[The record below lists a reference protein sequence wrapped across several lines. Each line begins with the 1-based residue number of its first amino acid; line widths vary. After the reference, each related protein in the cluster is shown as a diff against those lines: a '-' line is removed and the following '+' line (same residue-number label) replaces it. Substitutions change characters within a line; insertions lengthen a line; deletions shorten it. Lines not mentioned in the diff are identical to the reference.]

1 MPLISTSFKT
11 LTEMFNAVF
20 AHYHGRTD
28 KFALARK
35 VNGKYQG
42 ITHDELHREVLAFAG
57 FLKSIGIQKG
67 DRVAILSENRPQW
80 VVDDMATMMIG
91 AINVPLYP
99 SLPPNQIAYII
110 QNSECKAIVTSTILQ
125 LNKIR
130 KIRAE
135 VPTIEAIISLN
146 ELDSP
151 DESVTEFEAA
161 KKIGEKF
168 NHEHP
173 NALASLELSEHDL
186 ATLVY
191 TSGTTGNPKGVMLT
205 HRNLCENL
213 KSCNESMCKVLPVDE
228 RDSTLSFL
236 PLCHTYERT
245 AGYYLMFGCGAT
257 IHYAESIETITMNLA
272 EVRPT
277 IVVTVPRLFERIKS
291 GMFKSVDSSPPV
303 KKKLF
308 YWALNVGYAHAK
320 AKRQGSFAP
329 IIAAQYAL
337 ADSLVWS
344 KVKERFG
351 GRLRYF
357 ISGGA
362 ALPKETG
369 ELFEALGITILEG
382 FGLTETSP
390 VTHVNR
396 AHLVKYGTVG
406 PPIHNV
412 EHKIAPDGEIL
423 LRGPN
428 VMKGYW
434 RDEQATKEVID
445 EDGWFHTGDIG
456 EIDEDNY
463 LKITDR
469 KKHIIV
475 NSGGKNIAPLP
486 IENLIAANP
495 LVEQVVVIGEK
506 RPFLSAIIVPNFD
519 TLKTF
524 ADQNGIKYENNLDLM
539 GKEEIKKLYDEL
551 LRKIS
556 RDLAS
561 HEKVR
566 RFLLVPEPFSIEKGE
581 MTPTLKI
588 KRKVVE
594 QKFKDEI
601 EALYK
606 GLVYEAE

>member
-1 MPLISTSFKT
+1 MPLINTSFKT

-20 AHYHGRTD
+20 AHYHGRMD
-28 KFALARK
+28 KFALSRK

-57 FLKSIGIQKG
+57 FLKSIGIEKG
-67 DRVAILSENRPQW
+67 DRVALLSENRPQW
-80 VVDDMATMMIG
+80 VVADMATLMIG
-91 AINVPLYP
+91 AVNVPLYP

-110 QNSECKAIVTSTILQ
+110 QNSECKAVITSTMLQ

-135 VPTIEAIISLN
+135 IPTVQSVISFN
-146 ELDSP
+146 ELDAP
-151 DESVTEFEAA
+151 DDTVTEFEAA

-173 NALASLELSEHDL
+173 NAIASLELSEHDL

-205 HRNLCENL
+205 HRNLCENI
-213 KSCNESMCKVLPVDE
+213 KSCNESMCKTLPIDE

-245 AGYYLMFGCGAT
+245 AGYYLIFACGGT
-257 IHYAESIETITMNLA
+257 INYAESIETITMNLT

-277 IVVTVPRLFERIKS
+277 IVITVPRLFERIKS
-291 GMFKSVDSSPPV
+291 GLFKSVDSSPAA

-308 YWALNVGYAHAK
+308 YWALNVGYAYAK
-320 AKRQGSFAP
+320 AKRQGKFAP
-329 IIAAQYAL
+329 ILAAQYAL
-337 ADSLVWS
+337 ADSLVLS

-369 ELFEALGITILEG
+369 ELFEALGIIILEG

-396 AHLVKYGTVG
+396 AHKVKYGTVG

-486 IENLIAANP
+486 IENLIAASP

-524 ADQNGIKYENNLDLM
+524 ADQNGIKYESNLDLM
-539 GKEEIKKLYDEL
+539 QKEEVKKLYDDL

-556 RDLAS
+556 RNLAS

-566 RFLLVPEPFSIEKGE
+566 RFLLVAEQFSIDKGE

>member
-1 MPLISTSFKT
+1 MPLINTSFKT

-20 AHYHGRTD
+20 AHYHGRTE

-57 FLKSIGIQKG
+57 FLKSLGVEKG

-80 VVDDMATMMIG
+80 VVVDMATMMIG

-110 QNSECKAIVTSTILQ
+110 QNSECRAVITSTMLQ

-135 VPTIEAIISLN
+135 VPTIKAVVSIN
-146 ELDSP
+146 ELDAP
-151 DESVTEFEAA
+151 DDAVTDFEAA

-173 NALASLELSEHDL
+173 NAFANLELSEHDL

-205 HRNLCENL
+205 HRNLCENV
-213 KSCNESMCKVLPVDE
+213 KSCDESMCKVLPIDE
-228 RDSTLSFL
+228 RDATLSFL

-245 AGYYLMFGCGAT
+245 AGYYLIFGCGAT
-257 IHYAESIETITMNLA
+257 INYAESIETITMNLA

-291 GMFKSVDSSPPV
+291 GLFKSVDSSPPV

-329 IIAAQYAL
+329 MIAAQYAL
-337 ADSLVWS
+337 ADSLVLS

-539 GKEEIKKLYDEL
+539 QNEEVRKLYDDL

-556 RDLAS
+556 RELAS

-566 RFLLVPEPFSIEKGE
+566 RFLLVAEQFSIEKGE

-594 QKFKDEI
+594 QKFKEEI

-606 GLVYEAE
+606 GLVYEAD

>member
-11 LTEMFNAVF
+11 LAEMFNAVF

-35 VNGKYQG
+35 VEGKYQG
-42 ITHDELHREVLAFAG
+42 ITHDELRKDALAFAG
-57 FLKSIGIQKG
+57 FLKSVGIEKG

-80 VVDDMATMMIG
+80 VVADIATMMIG
-91 AINVPLYP
+91 AVNVPLYP

-110 QNSECKAIVTSTILQ
+110 QNAECKAIVVSTALQ

-130 KIRAE
+130 KIRSE
-135 VPTIEAIISLN
+135 IPTVQTVVSIN
-146 ELDSP
+146 ELDPP
-151 DESVTEFEAA
+151 DESVVEFEEA
-161 KKIGEKF
+161 KKIGDKF
-168 NHEHP
+168 NHAHP
-173 NALASLELSEHDL
+173 NAIANVELSEHDL

-205 HRNLCENL
+205 HRNICENV
-213 KSCNESMCKVLPVDE
+213 KSCNESMCKILPLDE
-228 RDSTLSFL
+228 NDSTLSFL

-245 AGYYLMFGCGAT
+245 AGYYLMFACGAT
-257 IHYAESIETITMNLA
+257 INYAESIETITMNLA

-277 IVVTVPRLFERIKS
+277 VVITVPRLFERIKS
-291 GMFKSVDSSPPV
+291 SLFKNVDSSPPA
-303 KKKLF
+303 KRKLF
-308 YWALNVGYAHAK
+308 YWALQTGYKYAK
-320 AKRQGSFAP
+320 AKRHREFAP
-329 IIAAQYAL
+329 LLSMQYAL
-337 ADSLVWS
+337 ADALVLS

-357 ISGGA
+357 VSGGA

-369 ELFEALGITILEG
+369 ELFEAMGITILEG

-396 AHLVKYGTVG
+396 PDKVKYGTVG

-428 VMKGYW
+428 IMKGYW
-434 RDEQATKEVID
+434 RDPEATKEVID

-486 IENLIAANP
+486 IENLLAASP
-495 LVEQVVVIGEK
+495 YVEQVVVIGEK

-524 ADQNGIKYENNLDLM
+524 ADQKGIRYESNLDLM
-539 GKEEIKKLYDEL
+539 QKDEVKKLYDDL
-551 LRKIS
+551 IRSIS
-556 RDLAS
+556 RNLAS

-566 RFLLVPEPFSIEKGE
+566 RFLLVPDPFSIEKGE

-594 QKFKDEI
+594 EKFKNEI

>member
-11 LTEMFNAVF
+11 LAEMFNAVF
-20 AHYHGRTD
+20 AHYRGRTE
-28 KFALARK
+28 KFALSRK

-42 ITHDELHREVLAFAG
+42 ITHDELHRDVLAFAG
-57 FLKSIGIQKG
+57 FLKSIGIEKG

-80 VVDDMATMMIG
+80 VVADMATMMIG
-91 AINVPLYP
+91 AVNVPLYP
-99 SLPPNQIAYII
+99 SLPPNQIAYIM
-110 QNSECKAIVTSTILQ
+110 QNSECKAIITSTMLQ
-125 LNKIR
+125 LNKVR
-130 KIRAE
+130 KIRSE
-135 VPTIEAIISLN
+135 IPSLQSVISIN
-146 ELDSP
+146 ELDAP
-151 DESVTEFEAA
+151 DSTVIEFETA

-173 NALASLELSEHDL
+173 NALANLELSEHDL

-205 HRNLCENL
+205 HRNICENL
-213 KSCNESMCKVLPVDE
+213 KSCNETMCKVLPIDE

-245 AGYYLMFGCGAT
+245 AGYYLIFGCGAT
-257 IHYAESIETITMNLA
+257 INYAESIETITMNLA
-272 EVRPT
+272 EVRPSV
-277 IVVTVPRLFERIKS
+277 VVTVPRLFERIKS
-291 GMFKSVDSSPPV
+291 GLFKSVDSGPPM

-308 YWALNVGYAHAK
+308 YWALNVGYAHAR
-320 AKRQGSFAP
+320 AKRNKRFSPVLAM
-329 IIAAQYAL
+329 QYAI
-337 ADSLVWS
+337 ADALVFS
-344 KVKERFG
+344 KIKERFG

-369 ELFEALGITILEG
+369 ELFEAMGITILEG

-396 AHLVKYGTVG
+396 IHLIKYGTVG

-423 LRGPN
+423 VRGPN

-486 IENLIAANP
+486 IENLIAASP

-524 ADQNGIKYENNLDLM
+524 ADQNGIKYENNEDLIQ
-539 GKEEIKKLYDEL
+539 KEEIKKLYEEL

-556 RDLAS
+556 RELAS

-566 RFLLVPEPFSIEKGE
+566 RFLLVAEQFSIDKGE

-588 KRKVVE
+588 KRKVIE
-594 QKFKDEI
+594 QKFKEEI
-601 EALYK
+601 DALYK
-606 GLVYEAE
+606 GLVYEAD

>member
-1 MPLISTSFKT
+1 MPLINTSFKT
-11 LTEMFNAVF
+11 LTEMFNTVF

-28 KFALARK
+28 KFALSRK

-57 FLKSIGIQKG
+57 YLKSIGIEKG

-80 VVDDMATMMIG
+80 VVVDMATMMIG
-91 AINVPLYP
+91 AVNVPLYP

-110 QNSECKAIVTSTILQ
+110 QNSECKAVVVSTLLQ

-135 VPTIEAIISLN
+135 VPTIKSVVSIN
-146 ELDSP
+146 ELDTP
-151 DESVTEFEAA
+151 DDTVIEFEAA
-161 KKIGEKF
+161 KKSGEKF

-173 NALASLELSEHDL
+173 NAFANIELSEHDL

-205 HRNLCENL
+205 HRNLCENI
-213 KSCNESMCKVLPVDE
+213 KSCNESMCKVLPIDE
-228 RDSTLSFL
+228 RDATLSFL

-245 AGYYLMFGCGAT
+245 AGYYLIFGCGAT
-257 IHYAESIETITMNLA
+257 INYAESIETITMNLA
-272 EVRPT
+272 EVRPS

-291 GMFKSVDSSPPV
+291 GLFKSVDSSSPV

-329 IIAAQYAL
+329 MIAAQYAL
-337 ADSLVWS
+337 ADSLVLS
-344 KVKERFG
+344 KIKERFG

-428 VMKGYW
+428 IMKGYW

-495 LVEQVVVIGEK
+495 LVEQVVIIGEK

-539 GKEEIKKLYDEL
+539 QNEEVKKLYDEL

-566 RFLLVPEPFSIEKGE
+566 RFLLVPEQFSIEKGE

>member
-1 MPLISTSFKT
+1 MPLINESFKT

-28 KFALARK
+28 KFALSRK

-57 FLKSIGIQKG
+57 FLKSIGIEKG

-80 VVDDMATMMIG
+80 VVVDMATMMIG
-91 AINVPLYP
+91 AVNVPLYP

-110 QNSECKAIVTSTILQ
+110 QNSECRAVITSTMLQ

-135 VPTIEAIISLN
+135 VPTVKAVISIN
-146 ELDSP
+146 ELDAP
-151 DESVTEFEAA
+151 DDSVTEFEVA

-173 NALASLELSEHDL
+173 NAFANLELSEHDL

-205 HRNLCENL
+205 HRNLCENI
-213 KSCNESMCKVLPVDE
+213 KSCNESMCKVLPIDE
-228 RDSTLSFL
+228 RDATLSFL

-245 AGYYLMFGCGAT
+245 AGYYLIFGCGAT
-257 IHYAESIETITMNLA
+257 INYAESIETITMNLA

-291 GMFKSVDSSPPV
+291 GLFKSVDSSPPA

-320 AKRQGSFAP
+320 AKREKRFAP
-329 IIAAQYAL
+329 ILAAQYAL
-337 ADSLVWS
+337 ADSLVLS

-396 AHLVKYGTVG
+396 AHLVKYGKVG

-486 IENLIAANP
+486 IENLIASSP

-524 ADQNGIKYENNLDLM
+524 ADQNGIKYESNLELM
-539 GKEEIKKLYDEL
+539 QKEEIKKLYDDL

-566 RFLLVPEPFSIEKGE
+566 RFLLVAEQFSIDKGE

-606 GLVYEAE
+606 GLVYEAD

>member
-1 MPLISTSFKT
+1 MPLINTSFKT

-28 KFALARK
+28 KFALSRK

-57 FLKSIGIQKG
+57 FLKSIGIEKG
-67 DRVAILSENRPQW
+67 DRVALLSENRPQW
-80 VVDDMATMMIG
+80 VVADMATLMIG
-91 AINVPLYP
+91 AVNVPLYP

-110 QNSECKAIVTSTILQ
+110 QNSECKAVITSTMLQ

-135 VPTIEAIISLN
+135 VPTVKAVISIN
-146 ELDSP
+146 ELDTP
-151 DESVTEFEAA
+151 DDSVTEFETA
-161 KKIGEKF
+161 KKLGEKF

-173 NALASLELSEHDL
+173 NAFANLELSEHDL

-213 KSCNESMCKVLPVDE
+213 KSCNESMCKTLPIDE

-245 AGYYLMFGCGAT
+245 AGYYLIFGCGAT
-257 IHYAESIETITMNLA
+257 INYAESIETITMNLA

-291 GMFKSVDSSPPV
+291 GLFKSVDSSSPA
-303 KKKLF
+303 KRKLF

-320 AKRQGSFAP
+320 AKRQGRFAP
-329 IIAAQYAL
+329 ILAAQYAL
-337 ADSLVWS
+337 ADSLVLS

-369 ELFEALGITILEG
+369 ELFEALGIIILEG

-396 AHLVKYGTVG
+396 AHKVKYGTVG

-539 GKEEIKKLYDEL
+539 QKEEIKKLYDDL

-566 RFLLVPEPFSIEKGE
+566 RFLLVAEQFSIDKGE

>member
-1 MPLISTSFKT
+1 MPLINESFKT

-28 KFALARK
+28 KFALSRK

-57 FLKSIGIQKG
+57 FLKSIGIEKG

-80 VVDDMATMMIG
+80 VVVDMATMMIG
-91 AINVPLYP
+91 AVNVPLYP

-110 QNSECKAIVTSTILQ
+110 QNSECRAVITSTMLQ

-135 VPTIEAIISLN
+135 VPTVKAVISIN
-146 ELDSP
+146 ELDAP
-151 DESVTEFEAA
+151 DDSVTEFEVA

-173 NALASLELSEHDL
+173 NAFANLELSEHDL

-205 HRNLCENL
+205 HRNLCENI
-213 KSCNESMCKVLPVDE
+213 KSCNESMCKVLPIDE
-228 RDSTLSFL
+228 RDATLSFL

-245 AGYYLMFGCGAT
+245 AGYYLIFGCGAT
-257 IHYAESIETITMNLA
+257 INYAESIETITMNLA

-291 GMFKSVDSSPPV
+291 GLFKSVDSSPPA

-320 AKRQGSFAP
+320 AKREKRFAP
-329 IIAAQYAL
+329 ILAAQYAL
-337 ADSLVWS
+337 ADSLVLS

-486 IENLIAANP
+486 IENLIASSP

-524 ADQNGIKYENNLDLM
+524 ADQNGIKYESNLELM
-539 GKEEIKKLYDEL
+539 QKEEIKKLYDDL

-566 RFLLVPEPFSIEKGE
+566 RFLLVAEQFSIDKGE

-606 GLVYEAE
+606 GLVYEAD

>member
-1 MPLISTSFKT
+1 
-11 LTEMFNAVF
+11 
-20 AHYHGRTD
+20 
-28 KFALARK
+28 
-35 VNGKYQG
+35 
-42 ITHDELHREVLAFAG
+42 
-57 FLKSIGIQKG
+57 
-67 DRVAILSENRPQW
+67 
-80 VVDDMATMMIG
+80 MATMMIG
-91 AINVPLYP
+91 AVNVPLYP

-110 QNSECKAIVTSTILQ
+110 QNSECKAVITSTMLQ

-135 VPTIEAIISLN
+135 VPTVKAVISIN
-146 ELDSP
+146 ELDTP
-151 DESVTEFEAA
+151 DDSVTEFETA
-161 KKIGEKF
+161 KKLGEKF

-173 NALASLELSEHDL
+173 NAIANVELSEHDL

-205 HRNLCENL
+205 HHNLCENL
-213 KSCNESMCKVLPVDE
+213 KSCNESMCKTLPIDE

-245 AGYYLMFGCGAT
+245 AGYYLIFGCGAT
-257 IHYAESIETITMNLA
+257 INYAESIETITINLA

-291 GMFKSVDSSPPV
+291 GLFKSVDSSPAA

-320 AKRQGSFAP
+320 AKRQGRFAS
-329 IIAAQYAL
+329 ILAAQYAL
-337 ADSLVWS
+337 ADSLVLS

-369 ELFEALGITILEG
+369 ELFEALGIIILEG

-396 AHLVKYGTVG
+396 AHKVKYGTVG

-428 VMKGYW
+428 IMKGYW

-486 IENLIAANP
+486 IENLMAASP

-524 ADQNGIKYENNLDLM
+524 ADQNGLKYESNLDLM
-539 GKEEIKKLYDEL
+539 QKEEVKKLYDDL

-556 RDLAS
+556 RGLAS

-566 RFLLVPEPFSIEKGE
+566 RFLLVAEQFSIDKGE

>member
-1 MPLISTSFKT
+1 MPLIDSSFKT

-20 AHYHGRTD
+20 AHYRGRTD
-28 KFALARK
+28 KFALSRK

-57 FLKSIGIQKG
+57 FLKSIGIEKG
-67 DRVAILSENRPQW
+67 DRVALLSENRPQW
-80 VVDDMATMMIG
+80 VVADMATLMIG
-91 AINVPLYP
+91 AVNVPLYP
-99 SLPPNQIAYII
+99 SLPPNQIAYIV
-110 QNSECKAIVTSTILQ
+110 QHSECKAIITSTMLQ
-125 LNKIR
+125 LNKVR

-135 VPTIEAIISLN
+135 IPTVQALISFN
-146 ELDSP
+146 ELDAP
-151 DESVTEFEAA
+151 DDSVTEFEEA

-173 NALASLELSEHDL
+173 NAIANLELSEHDL

-205 HRNLCENL
+205 HRNLCENI
-213 KSCNESMCKVLPVDE
+213 KSCNESMCKTLPIDE

-245 AGYYLMFGCGAT
+245 AGYYLIFGCGAT
-257 IHYAESIETITMNLA
+257 INYAESIETITMNLA

-291 GMFKSVDSSPPV
+291 SLFKSIDASSPA

-308 YWALNVGYAHAK
+308 YWALNVGYAYAK
-320 AKRQGSFAP
+320 AKRKGEFAP
-329 IIAAQYAL
+329 LLSAQHAL
-337 ADSLVWS
+337 AEALVFS
-344 KVKERFG
+344 KIKERFG

-369 ELFEALGITILEG
+369 ELFEAIGITILEG
-382 FGLTETSP
+382 YGLTETSP

-396 AHLVKYGTVG
+396 AHKVKYGTVG

-434 RDEQATKEVID
+434 RDEQATKEAID
-445 EDGWFHTGDIG
+445 EEGWFHTGDIG

-486 IENLIAANP
+486 IENLIAASP

-519 TLKTF
+519 TLKTV
-524 ADQNGIKYENNLDLM
+524 AEEQGIKYENHLDLM
-539 GKEEIKKLYDEL
+539 QKEEVKKLYDEL

-556 RDLAS
+556 RNLAS

-566 RFLLVPEPFSIEKGE
+566 RFLLVAEQFSIDKGE

-588 KRKVVE
+588 RRKVVE
-594 QKFKDEI
+594 EKFKNEI

>member
-1 MPLISTSFKT
+1 MPLINTSFKT

-20 AHYHGRTD
+20 AHYHGRTE
-28 KFALARK
+28 KFALSRK
-35 VNGKYQG
+35 INGKYQG

-57 FLKSIGIQKG
+57 FLKSIGIEKG
-67 DRVAILSENRPQW
+67 DRVALLSENRPQW
-80 VVDDMATMMIG
+80 VVADMATLMIG
-91 AINVPLYP
+91 AVNVPLYP

-110 QNSECKAIVTSTILQ
+110 QNSECKAVITSTMLQ

-135 VPTIEAIISLN
+135 VPTVKAVISIN
-146 ELDSP
+146 ELDTP
-151 DESVTEFEAA
+151 DDSVTEFETA
-161 KKIGEKF
+161 KKLGEKF

-173 NALASLELSEHDL
+173 NAIANVELSEHDL

-213 KSCNESMCKVLPVDE
+213 KSCNESMCKTLPIDE

-245 AGYYLMFGCGAT
+245 AGYYLIFGCGAT
-257 IHYAESIETITMNLA
+257 INYAESIETITINLA

-291 GMFKSVDSSPPV
+291 GLFKSVDSSSPA
-303 KKKLF
+303 KRKLF

-320 AKRQGSFAP
+320 AKRQGRFAP
-329 IIAAQYAL
+329 ILAAQYAL
-337 ADSLVWS
+337 ADSLVLS

-369 ELFEALGITILEG
+369 ELFEALGIIILEG

-396 AHLVKYGTVG
+396 AHKVKYGTVG

-539 GKEEIKKLYDEL
+539 QKEEIKKLYDDL

-566 RFLLVPEPFSIEKGE
+566 RFLLVAEQFSIDKGE

>member
-1 MPLISTSFKT
+1 MPLINTSFKT

-28 KFALARK
+28 KFALSRK

-57 FLKSIGIQKG
+57 FLKSIGIEKG
-67 DRVAILSENRPQW
+67 DRVALLSENRPQW
-80 VVDDMATMMIG
+80 VVADMATLMIG
-91 AINVPLYP
+91 AVNVPLYP

-110 QNSECKAIVTSTILQ
+110 QNSECKAVITSTMLQ

-135 VPTIEAIISLN
+135 LPTVKAVISIN
-146 ELDSP
+146 ELDAP
-151 DESVTEFEAA
+151 DESVTEFEVA
-161 KKIGEKF
+161 KKLGEKF

-173 NALASLELSEHDL
+173 NAFANLELSEHDL

-213 KSCNESMCKVLPVDE
+213 KSCNESMCKTLPIDE

-245 AGYYLMFGCGAT
+245 AGYYLIFGCGAT
-257 IHYAESIETITMNLA
+257 INYAESIETITINLA

-291 GMFKSVDSSPPV
+291 GLFKSVDSSSPA
-303 KKKLF
+303 KRKLF

-320 AKRQGSFAP
+320 AKRQGRFAP
-329 IIAAQYAL
+329 ILAAQYAL
-337 ADSLVWS
+337 ADSLVLS

-369 ELFEALGITILEG
+369 ELFEALGIIILEG

-396 AHLVKYGTVG
+396 AHKVKYGTVG

-486 IENLIAANP
+486 IENLIAASP

-539 GKEEIKKLYDEL
+539 QKEEIKKLYDDL

-566 RFLLVPEPFSIEKGE
+566 RFLLVAEQFSIDKGE

>member
-1 MPLISTSFKT
+1 MPLINTSFKT

-28 KFALARK
+28 KFALSRK
-35 VNGKYQG
+35 VSGKYQG

-57 FLKSIGIQKG
+57 FLKSIGIEKG

-80 VVDDMATMMIG
+80 VVADMATMMIG
-91 AINVPLYP
+91 AVNVPLYP

-110 QNSECKAIVTSTILQ
+110 QNSECKAVITSTMLQ

-135 VPTIEAIISLN
+135 VPTVKAVISIN
-146 ELDSP
+146 ELDAP
-151 DESVTEFEAA
+151 DDTVTEFETA
-161 KKIGEKF
+161 KKLGETF

-173 NALASLELSEHDL
+173 NAFANLELTEHDL

-205 HRNLCENL
+205 HRNLCENI
-213 KSCNESMCKVLPVDE
+213 KSCNESMCKVLPIDE
-228 RDSTLSFL
+228 RDATLSFL

-245 AGYYLMFGCGAT
+245 AGYYLIFGCGAT
-257 IHYAESIETITMNLA
+257 INYAESIETITINLS

-291 GMFKSVDSSPPV
+291 GLFKSVDSSSPA

-320 AKRQGSFAP
+320 AKRQGRFAP
-329 IIAAQYAL
+329 ILAAQYAL
-337 ADSLVWS
+337 AESLVLS

-369 ELFEALGITILEG
+369 ELFEALGIIILEG

-524 ADQNGIKYENNLDLM
+524 ADQNGLKYESNLDLM
-539 GKEEIKKLYDEL
+539 QKEEVKKLYDDL

-566 RFLLVPEPFSIEKGE
+566 RFLLVAEQFSIDKGE

>member
-1 MPLISTSFKT
+1 MPLINTSFKT

-20 AHYHGRTD
+20 AHYHGRTE
-28 KFALARK
+28 KFALSRK
-35 VNGKYQG
+35 INGKYQG

-57 FLKSIGIQKG
+57 FLKSIGIEKG
-67 DRVAILSENRPQW
+67 DRVALLSENRPQW
-80 VVDDMATMMIG
+80 VVADMATLMIG
-91 AINVPLYP
+91 AVNVPLYP

-110 QNSECKAIVTSTILQ
+110 QNSECKAVITSTMLQ

-135 VPTIEAIISLN
+135 VPTVKAVISIN
-146 ELDSP
+146 ELDTP
-151 DESVTEFEAA
+151 DDSVTEFETA
-161 KKIGEKF
+161 KKLGEKF
-168 NHEHP
+168 SHEHP
-173 NALASLELSEHDL
+173 NAIANVELSEHDL

-213 KSCNESMCKVLPVDE
+213 KSCNESMCKTLPIDE

-245 AGYYLMFGCGAT
+245 AGYYLIFGCGAT
-257 IHYAESIETITMNLA
+257 INYAESIETITINLA

-291 GMFKSVDSSPPV
+291 GLFKSVDSSSPA
-303 KKKLF
+303 KRKLF

-320 AKRQGSFAP
+320 AKRQGRFAP
-329 IIAAQYAL
+329 ILAAQYAL
-337 ADSLVWS
+337 ADSLVLS

-369 ELFEALGITILEG
+369 ELFEALGIIILEG

-396 AHLVKYGTVG
+396 AHKVKYGTVG

-524 ADQNGIKYENNLDLM
+524 ADQNGIKYESNLDLM
-539 GKEEIKKLYDEL
+539 QKEEVKKLYDDL

-566 RFLLVPEPFSIEKGE
+566 RFLLVAEQFSIDKGE

>member
-1 MPLISTSFKT
+1 MPLINTSFKT

-28 KFALARK
+28 KFALSRK

-42 ITHDELHREVLAFAG
+42 ITHDELHREVLGFAG
-57 FLKSIGIQKG
+57 FLKSIGIEKG

-80 VVDDMATMMIG
+80 VVADMATMMIG
-91 AINVPLYP
+91 AVNVPLYP

-110 QNSECKAIVTSTILQ
+110 QNSECKAVITSTMLQ

-135 VPTIEAIISLN
+135 LPTVKAVISIN
-146 ELDSP
+146 ELDAP
-151 DESVTEFEAA
+151 DDTVTEFETA
-161 KKIGEKF
+161 KKLGEKF

-173 NALASLELSEHDL
+173 NAIANLELSEHDL

-205 HRNLCENL
+205 HRNLCENI
-213 KSCNESMCKVLPVDE
+213 KSCNESMCKTLPIDE

-245 AGYYLMFGCGAT
+245 AGYYLIFGCGAT
-257 IHYAESIETITMNLA
+257 INYAESIETITINLS

-291 GMFKSVDSSPPV
+291 GLFKSVDSSSPA

-320 AKRQGSFAP
+320 AKRQGRFAP
-329 IIAAQYAL
+329 ILAAQYAL
-337 ADSLVWS
+337 AESLVLS

-396 AHLVKYGTVG
+396 AHKVKYGTVG

-519 TLKTF
+519 TLKTY

-539 GKEEIKKLYDEL
+539 QKEEVKKLYDDL

-566 RFLLVPEPFSIEKGE
+566 RFLLVAEQFSIDKGE

>member
-1 MPLISTSFKT
+1 MPLIDTSFKT

-28 KFALARK
+28 KFALSRK
-35 VNGKYQG
+35 INGKYQG

-57 FLKSIGIQKG
+57 FLKSIGIEKG
-67 DRVAILSENRPQW
+67 DRVALLSENRPQW
-80 VVDDMATMMIG
+80 VVADMATMMIG
-91 AINVPLYP
+91 AVNVPLYP

-110 QNSECKAIVTSTILQ
+110 QNSECKAVITSTMLQ

-135 VPTIEAIISLN
+135 VPTVKAVISIN
-146 ELDSP
+146 ELDTP
-151 DESVTEFEAA
+151 DDSVTEFETA
-161 KKIGEKF
+161 KKLGEKF

-173 NALASLELSEHDL
+173 NAIANVELSEHDL

-213 KSCNESMCKVLPVDE
+213 KSCNESMCKTLPIDE

-245 AGYYLMFGCGAT
+245 AGYYLIFGCGAT
-257 IHYAESIETITMNLA
+257 INYAESIETITMNLA

-291 GMFKSVDSSPPV
+291 GLFKSVDSSSPA
-303 KKKLF
+303 KRKLF

-320 AKRQGSFAP
+320 AKRQGRFAP
-329 IIAAQYAL
+329 ILAAQYAL
-337 ADSLVWS
+337 ADSLVLS

-369 ELFEALGITILEG
+369 ELFEALGIIILEG

-396 AHLVKYGTVG
+396 AHKVKYGTVG

-486 IENLIAANP
+486 IENLIAASP

-539 GKEEIKKLYDEL
+539 QKEEIKKLYDDL

-566 RFLLVPEPFSIEKGE
+566 RFLLVAEQFSIDKGE

>member
-1 MPLISTSFKT
+1 MPLIDTSFKT

-28 KFALARK
+28 KFALSRK
-35 VNGKYQG
+35 INGKYQG

-57 FLKSIGIQKG
+57 FLKSIGIEKG
-67 DRVAILSENRPQW
+67 DRVALLSENRPQW
-80 VVDDMATMMIG
+80 VVADMATMMIG
-91 AINVPLYP
+91 AVNVPLYP

-110 QNSECKAIVTSTILQ
+110 QNSECKAVITSTMLQ

-135 VPTIEAIISLN
+135 VPTVKAVISIN
-146 ELDSP
+146 ELDTP
-151 DESVTEFEAA
+151 DESVTEFEVA
-161 KKIGEKF
+161 KKLGEKF

-173 NALASLELSEHDL
+173 NAIANVELSEHDL

-205 HRNLCENL
+205 HRNLCENV
-213 KSCNESMCKVLPVDE
+213 KSCDESMCKVLPIDE
-228 RDSTLSFL
+228 RDATLSFL

-245 AGYYLMFGCGAT
+245 AGYYLIFGCGAT
-257 IHYAESIETITMNLA
+257 INYAESIETITMNLA

-291 GMFKSVDSSPPV
+291 GLFKSVDSSSPA
-303 KKKLF
+303 KRKLF

-320 AKRQGSFAP
+320 AKRQGRFAP
-329 IIAAQYAL
+329 ILAAQYAL
-337 ADSLVWS
+337 ADSLVLS

-369 ELFEALGITILEG
+369 ELFEALGIIILEG

-396 AHLVKYGTVG
+396 AHKVKYGTVG

-486 IENLIAANP
+486 IENLMAASP

-539 GKEEIKKLYDEL
+539 QKEEIKKLYDDL

-566 RFLLVPEPFSIEKGE
+566 RFLLVAEQFSIDKGE

>member
-1 MPLISTSFKT
+1 MPLIDTSFKT

-20 AHYHGRTD
+20 AHYHGRTE
-28 KFALARK
+28 KFALSRK
-35 VNGKYQG
+35 INGKYQG

-57 FLKSIGIQKG
+57 FLKSIGIEKG
-67 DRVAILSENRPQW
+67 DRVALLSENRPQW
-80 VVDDMATMMIG
+80 VVADMATLMIG
-91 AINVPLYP
+91 AVNVPLYP

-110 QNSECKAIVTSTILQ
+110 QNSECKAVITSTMLQ

-135 VPTIEAIISLN
+135 VPTVKAVISIN
-146 ELDSP
+146 ELDTP
-151 DESVTEFEAA
+151 DDSVTEFETA
-161 KKIGEKF
+161 KKLGEKF

-173 NALASLELSEHDL
+173 NAIANVELSEHDL

-213 KSCNESMCKVLPVDE
+213 KSCNESMCKVLPIDE
-228 RDSTLSFL
+228 RDATLSFL

-245 AGYYLMFGCGAT
+245 AGYYLIFGCGAT
-257 IHYAESIETITMNLA
+257 INYAESIETITMNLA

-291 GMFKSVDSSPPV
+291 GLFKSVDSSPAA

-320 AKRQGSFAP
+320 AKRQGRFAP
-329 IIAAQYAL
+329 ILAAQYAL
-337 ADSLVWS
+337 ADSLVLS

-369 ELFEALGITILEG
+369 ELFEALGIIILEG

-396 AHLVKYGTVG
+396 AHKVKYGTVG
-406 PPIHNV
+406 PPIHKV

-428 VMKGYW
+428 IMKGYW

-539 GKEEIKKLYDEL
+539 QKEEIKKLYDDL

-566 RFLLVPEPFSIEKGE
+566 RFLLVAEQFSIDKGE

>member
-1 MPLISTSFKT
+1 MPLINTSFKT

-28 KFALARK
+28 KFALSRK

-57 FLKSIGIQKG
+57 FLKSIGIEKG
-67 DRVAILSENRPQW
+67 DRVALLSENRPQW
-80 VVDDMATMMIG
+80 VVADMATMMIG
-91 AINVPLYP
+91 AVNVPLYP

-110 QNSECKAIVTSTILQ
+110 QNSECKAVITSTMLQ

-135 VPTIEAIISLN
+135 VPTVKAVISIN
-146 ELDSP
+146 ELDMP
-151 DESVTEFEAA
+151 DDTVTEFETA
-161 KKIGEKF
+161 KKLGEKF

-173 NALASLELSEHDL
+173 NAFANLELSEHDL

-213 KSCNESMCKVLPVDE
+213 KSCNESMCKTLPIDE

-245 AGYYLMFGCGAT
+245 AGYYLIFGCGAT
-257 IHYAESIETITMNLA
+257 INYAESIETITINLA

-291 GMFKSVDSSPPV
+291 GLFKSVDSSPTA

-320 AKRQGSFAP
+320 AKRQGRFAP
-329 IIAAQYAL
+329 ILAAQYAL
-337 ADSLVWS
+337 ADSLVLS

-369 ELFEALGITILEG
+369 ELFEALGIIILEG

-396 AHLVKYGTVG
+396 AHKVKYGTVG

-539 GKEEIKKLYDEL
+539 QKEEIKKLYDDL

-566 RFLLVPEPFSIEKGE
+566 RFLLVAEQFSIEKGE

>member
-1 MPLISTSFKT
+1 MPLIDTSFKT

-28 KFALARK
+28 KFALSRK
-35 VNGKYQG
+35 INGKYQG

-57 FLKSIGIQKG
+57 FLKSIGIEKG
-67 DRVAILSENRPQW
+67 DRVALLSENRPQW
-80 VVDDMATMMIG
+80 VVADMATMMIG
-91 AINVPLYP
+91 AVNVPLYP

-110 QNSECKAIVTSTILQ
+110 QNSECKAVITSTMLQ

-135 VPTIEAIISLN
+135 VPTVKAVISIN
-146 ELDSP
+146 ELDTP
-151 DESVTEFEAA
+151 DDSVTEFETA
-161 KKIGEKF
+161 KKLGEKF

-173 NALASLELSEHDL
+173 NAIANVELSEHDL

-213 KSCNESMCKVLPVDE
+213 KSCNESMCKTLPIDE

-245 AGYYLMFGCGAT
+245 AGYYLIFGCGAT
-257 IHYAESIETITMNLA
+257 INYAESIETITMNLA

-291 GMFKSVDSSPPV
+291 GLFKSVDSSSPA
-303 KKKLF
+303 KRKLF

-320 AKRQGSFAP
+320 AKRQGRFAP
-329 IIAAQYAL
+329 ILAAQYAL
-337 ADSLVWS
+337 ADSLVLS

-369 ELFEALGITILEG
+369 ELFEALGIIILEG

-396 AHLVKYGTVG
+396 AHKVKYGTVG

-539 GKEEIKKLYDEL
+539 QKEEIKKLYDDL

-566 RFLLVPEPFSIEKGE
+566 RFLLVAEQFSIDKGE

>member
-1 MPLISTSFKT
+1 MPLINTLFKT
-11 LTEMFNAVF
+11 LTEMFNTVF
-20 AHYHGRTD
+20 THYHGRTD
-28 KFALARK
+28 KFALSRK

-57 FLKSIGIQKG
+57 YLKSIGVEKG

-80 VVDDMATMMIG
+80 VVVDMATMMIG
-91 AINVPLYP
+91 AVNVPLYP

-110 QNSECKAIVTSTILQ
+110 QNSECRAVIVSTLLQ

-135 VPTIEAIISLN
+135 VPTIQAVVSIN
-146 ELDSP
+146 ELDAV
-151 DESVTEFEAA
+151 DDTVTEFEAA
-161 KKIGEKF
+161 KTIGEKF
-168 NHEHP
+168 NHQHP
-173 NALASLELSEHDL
+173 NAFANLELSEQDL

-205 HRNLCENL
+205 HRNLCENV
-213 KSCNESMCKVLPVDE
+213 KSCDESMCKVLPIDE
-228 RDSTLSFL
+228 RDATLSFL

-245 AGYYLMFGCGAT
+245 AGYYLIFGCGAT
-257 IHYAESIETITMNLA
+257 INYAESIETITMNLA
-272 EVRPT
+272 EVRPS

-291 GMFKSVDSSPPV
+291 GLFKSVDSSSPV

-329 IIAAQYAL
+329 LVATQYAL
-337 ADSLVWS
+337 ADSLVLS

-390 VTHVNR
+390 VTHVSR
-396 AHLVKYGTVG
+396 AHLVKYGKVG
-406 PPIHNV
+406 PPIHKV

-428 VMKGYW
+428 IMKGYW

-456 EIDEDNY
+456 EIDDDNY

-495 LVEQVVVIGEK
+495 LIEQVVVIGEK

-524 ADQNGIKYENNLDLM
+524 ADQNGVKYENNIDLM
-539 GKEEIKKLYDEL
+539 QKEEAKKLYDEL

-566 RFLLVPEPFSIEKGE
+566 RFLLVPEQFSIDKGE